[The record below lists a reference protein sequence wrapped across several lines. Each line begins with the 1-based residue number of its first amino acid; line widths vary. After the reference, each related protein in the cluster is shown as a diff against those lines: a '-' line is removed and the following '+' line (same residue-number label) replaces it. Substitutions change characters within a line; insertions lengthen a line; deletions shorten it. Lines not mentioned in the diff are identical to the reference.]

1 MKKIFKILLPIV
13 AATLVACAGGGGSG
27 GEPSGTLPLSVNVP
41 AGENPVQIKAN
52 SSRIFKIS
60 GGRTLGG
67 ADGKEKRSYLVNV
80 DESGVVALAWGKVGD
95 KDVEDIFQ
103 VIWLDGPKETKV
115 TVRDADDKQVSF
127 YVKTDPAQPVNLY
140 TTAPPGLVVGVGA
153 AAART
158 FTIGGGNPPYRV
170 VGSDANVARVE
181 LVGKDQF
188 KITGIAIGQANIDI
202 FDAKGLPINV
212 AFEVNTPDLR
222 VAPTDLS
229 IFIGMTAVVKISGG
243 QPPYRVAEGIPAAI
257 KAEVVGDELR
267 LTGLLLSEMEGITV
281 IDAAGKFAP
290 PVSVKVIPGTGSIR
304 VSPNNSIVSETDNQ
318 NLNFTVLGAVAGEIC
333 FFSSDPSLLKPRIDA
348 ADATKTCVTSV
359 GPTTPLNFTVE
370 TGSQGNRC
378 VSAST
383 DVAITVVDA
392 ARSTGEAVVTILD
405 NGADC
410 GLGVFSVSPRVLNM
424 TGSST
429 AEVKVIGVTDFTKVA
444 ATTANAA
451 IATAVVDQLNGV
463 VRIKSAGPGT
473 TTVLVTEDT
482 VPRRSA
488 TVTVNV
494 Q

>member
-1 MKKIFKILLPIV
+1 MKKIFKIFAPLL
-13 AATLVACAGGGGSG
+13 AATLVACGGGGGSG
-27 GEPSGTLPLSVNVP
+27 GEPIGTKPLSVNVP
-41 AGENPVQIKAN
+41 VGENPVQIKAN

-80 DESGVVALAWGKVGD
+80 DESGVVALAWAKTGD
-95 KDVEDIFQ
+95 KEAEDLFE

-127 YVKTDPAQPVNLY
+127 YVKTDPAQPLNLY

-188 KITGIAIGQANIDI
+188 KITGIAIGQANVDI

-257 KAEVVGDELR
+257 KAEVAGDELR

-281 IDAAGKFAP
+281 IDAAGKFAQ

-318 NLNFTVLGAVAGEIC
+318 NLNFTVLGAVAGEVC
-333 FFSSDPSLLKPRIDA
+333 FFSSNPSLLKPRVDS
-348 ADATKTCVTSV
+348 ADATKTCVTSTD
-359 GPTTPLNFTVE
+359 PTTPLNFTVE
-370 TGSQGNRC
+370 TGTQGNRC
-378 VSAST
+378 VAN
-383 DVAITVVDA
+383 DEEVFITVVDA

-405 NGADC
+405 NGEDC
-410 GLGVFSVSPRVLNM
+410 GLGVFSVSPSVLNM
-424 TGSST
+424 TGSSI
-429 AEVKVIGVTDFTKVA
+429 ANVKVFGVKDFANVT

-451 IATAVVDQLNGV
+451 IATAVADQTTGMV
-463 VRIKSAGPGT
+463 SVKSVGRGT
-473 TTVLVTEDT
+473 TTILVTEDT
-482 VPRRSA
+482 APRRSA

-494 Q
+494 N

>member
-13 AATLVACAGGGGSG
+13 AATLVACGGGGGSG

-212 AFEVNTPDLR
+212 TFEVNTPDLR

-243 QPPYRVAEGIPAAI
+243 QPPYRVAEGIPTAI

-267 LTGLLLSEMEGITV
+267 LTGLLLSEIEGITV

-304 VSPNNSIVSETDNQ
+304 VSPNVSTVSETDNQ

-333 FFSSDPSLLKPRIDA
+333 FFSSNPSLLKPRIDA
-348 ADATKTCVTSV
+348 ADATKTCVTSA

-392 ARSTGEAVVTILD
+392 ARSTGEAVVSILD

-473 TTVLVTEDT
+473 TTILVTEDT